1 MDRES
6 SSSLG
11 VAEEQGMFKQIQH
24 ARPQD
29 EMVRRRVVHT
39 CADTGPVVP
48 TMDGS
53 ADVVQNNIELVH
65 VSACT
70 HTLMSSTKVRHVEVH
85 FVIYFPRYL

>member
-29 EMVRRRVVHT
+29 EMVRRKNGHT

-53 ADVVQNNIELVH
+53 ADVVQNNIELVY